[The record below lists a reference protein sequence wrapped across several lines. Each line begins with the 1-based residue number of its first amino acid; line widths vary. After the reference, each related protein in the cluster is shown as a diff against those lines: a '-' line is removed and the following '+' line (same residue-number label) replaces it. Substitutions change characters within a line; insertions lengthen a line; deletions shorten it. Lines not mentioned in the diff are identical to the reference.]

1 MLGDLWQAAKQAQEV
16 LQAKCANPDLR
27 VRVVTGDGSGSLWAW
42 RIINKPENRP
52 VEFIHS
58 EPVAGPPPIDRFVDI
73 IYKNDRTRHAADP
86 VLRVSRETDTARE
99 KGLEETNEIVTEGN
113 YEISKALRKEY
124 IIR

>member
-1 MLGDLWQAAKQAQEV
+1 MLGDLWQAAKQAQEA
-16 LQAKCANPDLR
+16 LQARCANPDLR
-27 VRVVTGDGSGSLWAW
+27 VRVASSGNIDTLWLW
-42 RIINKPENRP
+42 RIINKPENKP
-52 VEFIHS
+52 IEVIHS
-58 EPVAGPPPIDRFVDI
+58 EPVVGPPPIDRFVDI

-86 VLRVSRETDTARE
+86 VLRVSRETDKARE